1 MKPTDYLFLIA
12 IVIVLST
19 IVFGEFK
26 EVVVDSAN
34 STATHIREA
43 GHR

>member
-1 MKPTDYLFLIA
+1 MKLTDYLFLIA

-19 IVFGEFK
+19 IFFNGYK
-26 EVVVDSAN
+26 KAVVDSAN

-43 GHR
+43 GK